1 MAGRLD
7 NLKALNT
14 DRWKAH
20 SQTHTDAAAADD
32 DGARDRDQLLWTT
45 PASTGGALF
54 NLANPTND
62 GEFVKPYVREL
73 DKQAPRY
80 RGELTWIDPK
90 TYERVPMPPGGGKDW
105 MRTRT
110 AVPSSG
116 DDWSSV
122 RLGSV
127 HKYRIPPTSVTRK
140 QGDCQLFGCCGWRLT
155 AAQWI
160 WWLNFVCFVAH
171 TVMVFVTLWMAYW
184 RHGRNAFRDTEHM
197 MIPIYRIRNIPTQFM
212 LDNNM
217 SQWSP
222 GWNLTS
228 SDPNS
233 GLFLYD
239 NGYPINFATLVAA
252 FFATSAIF
260 HFWALIAGA
269 YEYWWFWYWR
279 QLDDA
284 FAYWRWAEYSISASL
299 MAMGMAITLGIREQ
313 YALAGIFMLTWATQ
327 TYGFLTEYISTP
339 KAYVDKQN
347 YKYPVGPY
355 QLRKFAEGA
364 AEYGVTNY
372 YEDPNALKLIDQTEW
387 YSVRSHYVLV
397 SHAQAAG
404 STRKP
409 AKRYATPTTH
419 CHLGEHSSCSPHS
432 QRHPA
437 HRRWTGAS
445 SEADLLRWTHRTRP
459 CGSGDQLAM
468 PSLVG
473 WSRGGDRDSPMSSSS
488 CPSCRQS
495 GQSLG
500 CET

>member
-1 MAGRLD
+1 MR
-7 NLKALNT
+7 
-14 DRWKAH
+14 
-20 SQTHTDAAAADD
+20 
-32 DGARDRDQLLWTT
+32 
-45 PASTGGALF
+45 LF
-54 NLANPTND
+54 NLPNPTND
-62 GEFVKPYVREL
+62 GEFVKPYIRDL

-105 MRTRT
+105 MRTRA

-122 RLGSV
+122 SLGSV

-171 TVMVFVTLWMAYW
+171 TVMVFITLWMAYW
-184 RHGRNAFRDTEHM
+184 RHGLNAFRDTEHM
-197 MIPIYRIRNIPTQFM
+197 TIPIYRIRNIPTQFM

-233 GLFLYD
+233 GLFLWD
-239 NGYPINFATLVAA
+239 NGYPINFATLVIA

-355 QLRKFAEGA
+355 QLKKFAEGA
-364 AEYGVTNY
+364 NDYGITNY

-387 YSVRSHYVLV
+387 YPTDPCTTSRRSPRCRRAAPSARGRATRTCARSARPTGCAEWCRTSL
-397 SHAQAAG
+397 AG
-404 STRKP
+404 SP
-409 AKRYATPTTH
+409 
-419 CHLGEHSSCSPHS
+419 
-432 QRHPA
+432 
-437 HRRWTGAS
+437 
-445 SEADLLRWTHRTRP
+445 
-459 CGSGDQLAM
+459 
-468 PSLVG
+468 
-473 WSRGGDRDSPMSSSS
+473 
-488 CPSCRQS
+488 
-495 GQSLG
+495 
-500 CET
+500 